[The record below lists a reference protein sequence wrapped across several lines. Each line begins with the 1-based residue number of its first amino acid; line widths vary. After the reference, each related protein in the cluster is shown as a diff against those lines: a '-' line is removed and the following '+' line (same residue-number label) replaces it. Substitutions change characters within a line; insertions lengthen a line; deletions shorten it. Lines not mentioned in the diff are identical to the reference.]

1 MAYPAAVERWRSLV
15 EKYFP
20 ASLVDKALHV
30 IQWESSGQS
39 IPQHGGGP
47 GTGLFQ
53 IEHGGE
59 HAGRLSQQELLDP
72 ETNVRTAAEMASKN
86 WEQWTDWG
94 EGVTYNGKPFGALGA
109 HPFATPPMRT
119 PESIRPPSSEA
130 RSESMAGKAPTPT
143 QARILNE
150 DGPPTGTDPAK
161 THWTDKKG
169 GDRVGNAAKAAQEGW
184 KFNATAT
191 QEANYD
197 PEKPTTWTGDQ
208 RVNYLLGR
216 GFTWSTKNNAT
227 AHGDTALWTAP
238 NGEDYTEG
246 TALVAP
252 SNSPIFD
259 PTKKVQPQ
267 RVTDDFGNIWEIDPS
282 AEGGKRF
289 ITNLEQKASTGAQP
303 AQGTTKVTNDG
314 SVYYFPPYGGA
325 PVNQGKYPELANK
338 PNLQFQVSDITGTI
352 IAIDPSG
359 TEKPYDTG
367 IKVGYPALSPDQK
380 QAIDSANKIAEQR
393 FATGERVAEQDFA
406 AGQTASNQ
414 RFNAEQTAS
423 GQRFSAEQAAS
434 NQRFNAEQTASGQ
447 RFTAGESAADRAQ
460 HAAEFARSQGFLEQ
474 QAAAQQALE
483 KAKFRADVLTKP
495 SDYISAA
502 FESRGFASPTDRITH
517 ADLINSADYYRNG
530 NAPTAGGLRGF
541 AGGGM
546 TTEPRFM
553 VGDSPTGMPTGNE
566 EIIDNP
572 TGAPV
577 RVTPANNQVEGG
589 SDSFKQTEEA
599 FAKEI
604 ASHQGIWTKEEWAVA
619 QAKRKALDAKK
630 KHLETEMPQGEMPR
644 FSLGT
649 GRELSRLRQ
658 RGEPVNAQP
667 VRPVTYISRSDTN
680 NEDVVRALYAAKQWF
695 NTQGLDFNIAPAE
708 RQDALG
714 ADQIDWAY
722 PNPTNAEYISGYADE
737 RGSRGRARPNIGKA
751 EGVPNPVVSA
761 HELLHLSGMSKG
773 HTVAGQTGL
782 DNNPNDDYPPASAK
796 DIMGASGIED
806 LSTLHIPEDIKQF
819 VLDNGLILY
828 PYEGNSSDKAT
839 SSRPKGR
846 FRKLVDKIPRFA
858 LGTDY
863 NPPVPGSSD
872 WIKGQSGFNPYASS
886 SGNYDGRFNNAG
898 DFGLP
903 PTSSVG
909 LPATGTSITELP
921 KLGNTGPLTLP
932 NSTMP
937 AVGTGIGSLPGG
949 GGYYTGPNGAGTTG
963 SPTAGGTFIH
973 LQNIL
978 GLNPETAAK
987 AAGFASVDE
996 ARASV
1001 DKNYI
1006 SKAEAARM
1014 TALSGYELGGS
1025 RFGVTQAGLIDA
1037 ARKFSPPA
1045 VSAALGGNRIS
1056 TYRPATTGLTLQ
1068 KLQQLTPEELQALST
1083 RLGVEFNRSLS
1094 SEIAGLQSR
1103 FGDVVSRPRARLA
1116 L

>member
-1 MAYPAAVERWRSLV
+1 MSRFFDFPITSKFREKFYLDSDGWNKGIDYGTPEGTAIDAVVGGTVISAGASDDGWGTSVKIKDAQGNTHNYGHLSSVAVE
-15 EKYFP
+15 P
-20 ASLVDKALHV
+20 GDKIAAGGLLGKSGNTGKSTGPHLSYDV
-30 IQWESSGQS
+30 WTSSGEY
-39 IPQHGGGP
+39 I
-47 GTGLFQ
+47 
-53 IEHGGE
+53 
-59 HAGRLSQQELLDP
+59 DP
-72 ETNVRTAAEMASKN
+72 DTFVTPAKSSTQGSTNVSRGD
-86 WEQWTDWG
+86 Q
-94 EGVTYNGKPFGALGA
+94 P
-109 HPFATPPMRT
+109 
-119 PESIRPPSSEA
+119 
-130 RSESMAGKAPTPT
+130 MAGKAPTPA
-143 QARILNE
+143 QARTPNE
-150 DGPPTGTDPAK
+150 DGPPPGTDPAK
-161 THWTDKKG
+161 TYWTDKN
-169 GDRVGNAAKAAQEGW
+169 GDVHPGSAAKAAQKGW

-197 PEKPTTWTGDQ
+197 PEKPATWTGDQ

-216 GFTWSTKNNAT
+216 GFTWSTKNTAT

-238 NGEDYTEG
+238 NGEDYTES

-252 SNSPIFD
+252 ANSPLFN
-259 PTKKVQPQ
+259 PEKVNKPQ

-282 AEGGKRF
+282 ADGGKRF
-289 ITNLEQKASTGAQP
+289 ITNIAQKESQGAQP
-303 AQGTTKVTNDG
+303 AQGTTKVTDDG

-338 PNLQFQVSDITGTI
+338 PNLQFMPSDVTGTL
-352 IAIDPSG
+352 IAIDP
-359 TEKPYDTG
+359 TDHTKTVDTG

-380 QAIDSANKIAEQR
+380 QAIDAANKVADQR
-393 FATGERVAEQDFA
+393 FATGERVAGQDFS
-406 AGQTASNQ
+406 AGQTEAGQ
-414 RFNAEQTAS
+414 RFSAEQTAS
-423 GQRFSAEQAAS
+423 GQRFSAEQNAS

-460 HAAEFARSQGFLEQ
+460 RASEFARSQGFLEQ

-619 QAKRKALDAKK
+619 QAKRKAIDAKNK
-630 KHLETEMPQGEMPR
+630 QAETAMPQDGMPQG
-644 FSLGT
+644 
-649 GRELSRLRQ
+649 
-658 RGEPVNAQP
+658 
-667 VRPVTYISRSDTN
+667 
-680 NEDVVRALYAAKQWF
+680 
-695 NTQGLDFNIAPAE
+695 
-708 RQDALG
+708 
-714 ADQIDWAY
+714 
-722 PNPTNAEYISGYADE
+722 
-737 RGSRGRARPNIGKA
+737 
-751 EGVPNPVVSA
+751 
-761 HELLHLSGMSKG
+761 GM
-773 HTVAGQTGL
+773 
-782 DNNPNDDYPPASAK
+782 
-796 DIMGASGIED
+796 
-806 LSTLHIPEDIKQF
+806 
-819 VLDNGLILY
+819 
-828 PYEGNSSDKAT
+828 
-839 SSRPKGR
+839 
-846 FRKLVDKIPRFA
+846 PRFA

-872 WIKGQSGFNPYASS
+872 WMTKNNNNGFIGFANPAGDYGTPPPSGFMQSDNWGKPLA
-886 SGNYDGRFNNAG
+886 NDNN
-898 DFGLP
+898 LN
-903 PTSSVG
+903 V
-909 LPATGTSITELP
+909 
-921 KLGNTGPLTLP
+921 GPLTLP
-932 NSTMP
+932 NSTVP
-937 AVGTGIGSLPGG
+937 AIGTGVGSLPGG
-949 GGYYTGPNGAGTTG
+949 GGYYTGPSGAGTTG
-963 SPTAGGTFIH
+963 SPTAGGTFIY

-978 GLNPETAAK
+978 GLDPETAAK
-987 AAGFASVDE
+987 AAGFASVDA
-996 ARASV
+996 ARMSV
-1001 DKNYI
+1001 DKNYV
-1006 SKAEAARM
+1006 SAADVARM
-1014 TALSGYELGGS
+1014 TSLSGYENGGS
-1025 RFGVTQAGLIDA
+1025 RFGVSQAGLIDA

-1056 TYRPATTGLTLQ
+1056 AYRPATTGLTLQ
-1068 KLQQLTPEELQALST
+1068 KLQQLTPDELQALST